1 MPSLG
6 DTLRLVLGDRLL
18 LRVLFSD
25 LAVTLGQGMRGVLFV
40 FFVSIYM
47 SLPQW
52 ASGLFL
58 LQFVF
63 GIAAGPIWMKIGG
76 RIGKHRAAIV
86 GELVQVA
93 INLALL
99 FVVPGELGLLLALT
113 VAQGFAQGS
122 GNLMLRSMVADVAD
136 RYRLETGQDRT
147 ALFFSTFSISMKAGT
162 ALAIGIALPLVGAA
176 GFNPAASHNTPEALH
191 ALLLV
196 FALGPA
202 AGHLISATLLRGFPI
217 DEAAHADIRRALDA
231 KLRPELT
238 PANA

>member
-1 MPSLG
+1 
-6 DTLRLVLGDRLL
+6 LRLGLGDRLL

-113 VAQGFAQGS
+113 VSQGF
-122 GNLMLRSMVADVAD
+122 
-136 RYRLETGQDRT
+136 
-147 ALFFSTFSISMKAGT
+147 
-162 ALAIGIALPLVGAA
+162 
-176 GFNPAASHNTPEALH
+176 
-191 ALLLV
+191 
-196 FALGPA
+196 
-202 AGHLISATLLRGFPI
+202 
-217 DEAAHADIRRALDA
+217 
-231 KLRPELT
+231 
-238 PANA
+238 